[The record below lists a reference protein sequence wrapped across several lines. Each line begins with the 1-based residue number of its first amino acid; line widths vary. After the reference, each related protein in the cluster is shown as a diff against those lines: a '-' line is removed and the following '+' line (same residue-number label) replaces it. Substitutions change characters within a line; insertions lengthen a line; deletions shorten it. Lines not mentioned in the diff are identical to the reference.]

1 MSSRTMSGVHR
12 SARISDARATGQYC
26 LYFCMPHPGTL
37 DSRDASPKIEPF
49 YSARCTSSRLSPAR
63 TFTSSTLMEVTM
75 IRAFGRLAAAVA
87 VGSGVTAAFVAATSA
102 GSPAEPAMF
111 RTVDSSRPRHAET
124 SSERR
129 AVSDWSLIAQNAIVA
144 VGGRFPGEAAV
155 HMGIVHA
162 TIYDAV
168 VAIEGGYRPF
178 AITPTVPPNASVEA
192 AVATAAHRVLVG
204 RFSNQQASLDD
215 AYFAYLNEIPDGE
228 AKTNGILV
236 GEEVGAGM
244 LVLRANDGLDSVVP
258 YVQPPP
264 GPGVYEPTAPA
275 PPLGTRMPRVLPLAL
290 EYASQF
296 RPDGPPALH
305 NREYAKDFGEVKR
318 LGRVDS
324 TVRSAEQTA
333 VARFWTDHDLPQW
346 NRNLLRLAETR
357 RLTAIETARML
368 AMAHVAGG
376 DAMIG
381 CFDAKYH
388 YLSWRPIHAIQRAET
403 DGNARTA
410 PDPTWQPLSPTPN
423 HPEYP
428 SAHACHTTAIAE
440 ALESFFGPGRLRF
453 SIDSLVTGETRHYKR
468 FREVVAE
475 VNNARVWAGFHFRYS
490 QEDGSRLGRKVAR
503 FVVRNFFQPDRR

>member
-1 MSSRTMSGVHR
+1 
-12 SARISDARATGQYC
+12 
-26 LYFCMPHPGTL
+26 
-37 DSRDASPKIEPF
+37 
-49 YSARCTSSRLSPAR
+49 
-63 TFTSSTLMEVTM
+63 M
-75 IRAFGRLAAAVA
+75 IRAFGTLAAAVA

-102 GSPAEPAMF
+102 SSPARPAMF
-111 RTVDSSRPRHAET
+111 RAVDSSRTRHAES

-178 AITPTVPPNASVEA
+178 AITPTVPPNTSVEA
-192 AVATAAHRVLVG
+192 AVATAAHRVLAG

-215 AYFAYLNEIPDGE
+215 AYFAYLNEIPDGQ

-244 LVLRANDGLDSVVP
+244 LLLRANDGLDSVVP

-305 NREYAKDFGEVKR
+305 SREYAKDFNEVKG
-318 LGRVDS
+318 LGRVYS

-346 NRNLLRLAETR
+346 NRNLLRLAEAR

-388 YLSWRPIHAIQRAET
+388 YLSWRPLHAIHRADT
-403 DGNARTA
+403 DGNSLTA

-440 ALESFFGPGRLRF
+440 ALESFFGPGRTSF
-453 SIDSLVTGETRHYKR
+453 SLDSVVTAETRSYDR
-468 FREVVAE
+468 FKDAVEE
-475 VNNARVWAGFHFRYS
+475 VNNARVWAGFHFRHA
-490 QEDGSRLGRKVAR
+490 QEDGSRIGRKVAR
-503 FVVRNFFQPDRR
+503 FVVRNLFQPLD